1 MSTELTKRSVQVEI
15 AELITQG
22 KVITVDDIV
31 SRYNV
36 TYTQAVNLF
45 SNQKFI
51 QLVSLFSK
59 AKTQMAWYGEAI
71 PRLMEMIKSR
81 NDKIAIQAIKMLGQ
95 ITDSIQGGDFN
106 ININL
111 EGMVK
116 QFEESSNS
124 LNPDLSD
131 SIHEAEFHRI
141 FED

>member
-1 MSTELTKRSVQVEI
+1 MELQKRSIQVEI

-22 KVITVDDIV
+22 KVLTVDDIV

-36 TYTQAVNLF
+36 TYVQAVNLF

-81 NDKIAIQAIKMLGQ
+81 NDKVAIQAIKMLGQ

-116 QFEESSNS
+116 QFEENSNS
-124 LNPDLSD
+124 LNPDLED
-131 SIHEAEFHRI
+131 VVHEAEFSRMSQ
-141 FED
+141 D